1 MTFLGNA
8 RNFWECLKRGH
19 SIIFSK
25 IVPPVSGVLDP
36 LVHGVRLN
44 HLRGQRELVDL
55 NSPSY
60 SDAAVTKII
69 NVTLLLYPGLRL
81 SQPENQ
87 QNPNFNPLLKLI

>member
-8 RNFWECLKRGH
+8 RNFWEMSKKR
-19 SIIFSK
+19 SFNNF
-25 IVPPVSGVLDP
+25 VENCPPVSGVLDL
-36 LVHGVRLN
+36 LVQGVRLN

-81 SQPENQ
+81 SQPENEQ
-87 QNPNFNPLLKLI
+87 RRSFNPLLKLI